1 VTEGLDGADGFEGAT
16 GVELVQTAGALQ
28 RYRAEIH
35 DGWDIGGN
43 ANGGYVLAI
52 AGRAMAAA
60 TGRPPLSVT
69 AHYLAPA
76 PPGPCEVLVTT
87 VRPGGRLATCT
98 AALVQDGRTLIQ
110 VLGTFGEPTD
120 TGLRHLE
127 GAPPDLPPY
136 DACTSRADIVAA
148 GDPGFPASGLM
159 DRLAVRV
166 RPGDLGFATGHPSG
180 RAETA
185 GWFAFVREQ
194 PIDEVALLFVADAMA
209 PPVFNLGVTG
219 WVPTV
224 ELTVHVRMR
233 PVPGPLRCVFR
244 TRFIE
249 GGTLDEDGEIWDS
262 ADQLV
267 AQSRQ
272 LALTPRA

>member
-1 VTEGLDGADGFEGAT
+1 VSEGFEEAT
-16 GVELVQTAGALQ
+16 KVELVDVDGPVQ
-28 RYRAEIH
+28 RYRAEVH

-52 AGRAMAAA
+52 AGRAMAEAMD
-60 TGRPPLSVT
+60 RPPLSVT

-76 PPGPCEVLVTT
+76 PAGPCEVVVTT
-87 VRPGGRLATCT
+87 VRRGGRLATCT
-98 AALVQDGRTLIQ
+98 AALVQGERPLIH

-120 TGLRHLE
+120 GGLRHME
-127 GAPPDLPPY
+127 GVPPDLPPY
-136 DACTSRADIVAA
+136 EACISRADVVSA
-148 GDPGFPASGLM
+148 GNTDVPASGLM

-166 RPGDLGFATGHPSG
+166 RPGDLGFITGEPSG
-180 RAETA
+180 KAETA
-185 GWFAFVREQ
+185 GWFAFVGEQ
-194 PIDEVALLFVADAMA
+194 PVDEIGLLFVADAMA

-233 PVPGPLRCVFR
+233 PAPGPLRCIFR

-262 ADQLV
+262 AGNLV

-272 LALTPRA
+272 LALAPRGA